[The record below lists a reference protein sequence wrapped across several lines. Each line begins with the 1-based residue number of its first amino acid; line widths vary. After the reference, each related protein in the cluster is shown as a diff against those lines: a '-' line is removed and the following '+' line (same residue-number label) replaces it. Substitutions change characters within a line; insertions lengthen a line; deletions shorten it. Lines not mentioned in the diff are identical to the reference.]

1 MMTSEAIEIS
11 SERVDDIPLIVA
23 WLNQI
28 EIAKWIDQ
36 SLTRRHG
43 NHQGLSYGELSV
55 LLLTYIVS
63 QSGDRLC
70 SRRRLG

>member
-36 SLTRRHG
+36 SLARRHG
-43 NHQGLSYGELSV
+43 NHQGPAVPNSDLV
-55 LLLTYIVS
+55 
-63 QSGDRLC
+63 
-70 SRRRLG
+70 